1 MRLSMETLKW
11 WLFTDEFLF
20 SKKSQNKTKGTSCQ
34 NERIK
39 QSGQFV
45 QHDWRISKWEWP
57 CVMTKGSSKSLSN
70 CDSVCLMYKCTKQQ
84 GWNDNNFH
92 YH

>member
-1 MRLSMETLKW
+1 MIWNFYGSLNK
-11 WLFTDEFLF
+11 FLF

-70 CDSVCLMYKCTKQQ
+70 CDSVFDVQWVYKTTRLEWQ
-84 GWNDNNFH
+84 
-92 YH
+92 